1 MRDHPDHHHASVCR
15 TTKARRHGTVY
26 TSYARPASGLVPSAA
41 RSHQAGNKQF
51 AVSLSPAAYLR
62 HKVSHDPHR
71 QDDTDLL
78 SALYRAAWILLY
90 RIFVPNTLPAPTGAP
105 VDIMSEASGTCT
117 AMAEELHQLFE
128 LYAKSF
134 QLRNMTFTL
143 TWSMVSKSRPFC
155 PACPLMQRSIRRQQS
170 MPWTFSHPTQQCLRQ
185 RPPDWGCPC
194 TSLDKA

>member
-1 MRDHPDHHHASVCR
+1 MRDHPNHHHAAVCG
-15 TTKARRHGTVY
+15 TTKARRHRTLY
-26 TSYARPASGLVPSAA
+26 TSHARSASGLVPQAPS
-41 RSHQAGNKQF
+41 SHQSGNEHL
-51 AVSLSPAAYLR
+51 APSLSSAAYLR
-62 HKVSHDPHR
+62 DKVSHDQHT
-71 QDDTDLL
+71 QGGTDRF

-143 TWSMVSKSRPFC
+143 TWSMVSRGRERYISDYR
-155 PACPLMQRSIRRQQS
+155 LMQRSTRRQRS
-170 MPWTFSHPTQQCLRQ
+170 MLWTSSPPIQQCPPRQ
-185 RPPDWGCPC
+185 PPDWACPC
-194 TSLDKA
+194 TF